1 MCGIVGYVG
10 PREALP
16 LLMGGLRRLEYRGY
30 DSAGVAVQENGTLEV
45 LRAEG
50 KLDNLAAIVKTHP
63 APGHNGIGHTRWATH
78 GRPNEQN
85 AHPHVDCGGVTAVI
99 HNGII
104 ENFETLKAPLVA
116 KGHRF
121 SSETDTEVAVHM
133 LEEELAKGRSLEAA
147 SLAVLPRL
155 EGAAALAFIS
165 SRDPGKIVAARIASA
180 GGVIVGFGDGE
191 NFIASDMPALLEH
204 TRKVVFLDAGDVA
217 VVTQDRVAFFR
228 IDGTPIKKSP
238 QIVTWDAVA
247 AAKAGYKHF
256 MLKEIHEQPRA
267 INDTLLG
274 RVERTSG
281 RVIFDEN
288 VRLTDEYVR
297 DLPRITLVGCGTAG
311 HAALVGKILIE
322 RLARVPCDIDIP
334 SEYRYREPMVTKGQL
349 LVSITQSGETAD
361 TLAAMEEARKGG
373 ARLLSIVNVMG
384 SEASRVA
391 DDVIYLHTGPEIA
404 VASTKAYTAMLVD
417 LYLFAIYLAQRRGTI
432 EPERSRKLL
441 AEAFH
446 LPTLVDA
453 VLREEAKVRALAYRY
468 HAARNFLFLGRGVN
482 YPTAMEGALKLKELS
497 YIHAEGTAA
506 GEMKHGTNALIDKD
520 LPVVAIA
527 LKDSVYK
534 KMRSNMEEVRARAG
548 VVIAVAT
555 DGDDEIAGKADEI
568 IRIPAVDELLEPVL
582 AIIPLQLLAYHIADR
597 RGNDVD
603 QPRNLAKAV
612 TVESRRARAKW
623 AS

>member
-30 DSAGVAVQENGTLEV
+30 DSAGVAVQQNGTLEV
-45 LRAEG
+45 MRAEG
-50 KLDNLAAIVKTHP
+50 KLDNLAAIVSARP
-63 APGHNGIGHTRWATH
+63 LAGHTGIGHTRWATH

-104 ENFETLKAPLVA
+104 ENFEELKAPLVA

-121 SSETDTEVAVHM
+121 TSETDTEVVVHL
-133 LEEELAKGRSLEAA
+133 LEDELAQGRTLQAA
-147 SLAVLPRL
+147 ALAVLPRL

-191 NFIASDMPALLEH
+191 SFIASDMPALLEH
-204 TRKVVFLDAGDVA
+204 TRKVVFLEAGDVA
-217 VVTQDRVAFFR
+217 VVTKDGAEFFR
-228 IDGTPIKKSP
+228 IDGTPITKVP
-238 QIVTWDAVA
+238 QTVTWDAVA

-274 RVERTSG
+274 RVERASG
-281 RVIFDEN
+281 RVVFDEN
-288 VRLTDEYVR
+288 VHLTDDYVR
-297 DLPRITLVGCGTAG
+297 GLSRITLVGCGTAG

-334 SEYRYREPMVTKGQL
+334 SEYRYREPVVTKGQL
-349 LVSITQSGETAD
+349 FLSITQSGETAD
-361 TLAAMEEARKGG
+361 TLAAMEEARKRG
-373 ARLLSIVNVMG
+373 ARLLTMVNVMG

-432 EPERSRKLL
+432 DAERSRRLL

-446 LPTLVDA
+446 LPTLIDA
-453 VLREEAKVRALAYRY
+453 VLSEEPKVRALAYRY
-468 HAARNFLFLGRGVN
+468 HTARNFLFLGRGVN
-482 YPTAMEGALKLKELS
+482 HPTALEGALKLKELS

-506 GEMKHGTNALIDKD
+506 GEMKHGTNALIDED

-527 LKDSVYK
+527 RKDSVYM

-548 VVIAVAT
+548 VVIAVAN
-555 DGDDEIAGKADEI
+555 DDDTEIDGKAEEI
-568 IRIPAVDELLEPVL
+568 IRIPRTEELLEPVL

-612 TVESRRARAKW
+612 TVE
-623 AS
+623 

>member
-30 DSAGVAVQENGTLEV
+30 DSAGVAVQQNGTLEV
-45 LRAEG
+45 MRAEG
-50 KLDNLAAIVKTHP
+50 KLDNLAAIVSAHP
-63 APGHNGIGHTRWATH
+63 SAGHTGIGHTRWATH

-104 ENFETLKAPLVA
+104 ENFEELKAPLVA

-121 SSETDTEVAVHM
+121 TSETDTEVAVHL
-133 LEEELAKGRSLEAA
+133 LEDELAQGRTLQAA
-147 SLAVLPRL
+147 ALAVLPQL

-165 SRDPGKIVAARIASA
+165 ARDPGKIVAARIASA

-191 NFIASDMPALLEH
+191 TFIASDMPALLEH
-204 TRKVVFLDAGDVA
+204 TRKVVFLEAGDVA
-217 VVTQDRVAFFR
+217 VVTKDGAEFFR
-228 IDGTPIKKSP
+228 IDGTPITKVP
-238 QIVTWDAVA
+238 QTVTWDAVA

-274 RVERTSG
+274 RVERASG
-281 RVIFDEN
+281 RVVFDEN
-288 VRLTDEYVR
+288 VHLTEDYVR
-297 DLPRITLVGCGTAG
+297 GLSRITLVGCGTAG

-322 RLARVPCDIDIP
+322 RLARVPCDVDIP
-334 SEYRYREPMVTKGQL
+334 SEYRYREPVVTKGQL
-349 LVSITQSGETAD
+349 LLSITQSGETAD
-361 TLAAMEEARKGG
+361 TLAAMEEARKRG
-373 ARLLSIVNVMG
+373 ARLLTMVNVMG
-384 SEASRVA
+384 SEASRVS

-432 EPERSRKLL
+432 DAERSRRLL

-453 VLREEAKVRALAYRY
+453 VLSEEPKVRALAYRY
-468 HAARNFLFLGRGVN
+468 HTARNFLFLGRGVN
-482 YPTAMEGALKLKELS
+482 HPTALEGALKLKELS

-506 GEMKHGTNALIDKD
+506 GEMKHGTNALIDED

-548 VVIAVAT
+548 VVIAVAN
-555 DGDDEIAGKADEI
+555 DDDTEIDGKAEEI
-568 IRIPAVDELLEPVL
+568 IRIPRTEELLEPVL

-612 TVESRRARAKW
+612 TVE
-623 AS
+623 

>member
-30 DSAGVAVQENGTLEV
+30 DSAGVAVQRNGTLDV
-45 LRAEG
+45 MRAEG
-50 KLDNLAAIVKTHP
+50 KLDNLAAVVSAHP
-63 APGHNGIGHTRWATH
+63 SAGHTGIGHTRWATH

-104 ENFETLKAPLVA
+104 ENFEDLKAPLVK

-121 SSETDTEVAVHM
+121 ASETDTEVAVHL
-133 LEEELAKGRSLEAA
+133 LEEELAKGSTLEAA
-147 SLAVLPRL
+147 ALAVLPQL
-155 EGAAALAFIS
+155 EGAAALAFLS

-180 GGVIVGFGDGE
+180 GGVIVGFGNGE

-204 TRKVVFLDAGDVA
+204 TRKVVFLEAGDVA
-217 VVTQDRVAFFR
+217 VVTKDRVAFYR

-288 VRLTDEYVR
+288 VRLTDEFVR

-334 SEYRYREPMVTKGQL
+334 SEYRYREPMVTGNQL
-349 LVSITQSGETAD
+349 LLAITQSGETAD
-361 TLAAMEEARKGG
+361 TLAAMEEARKRG

-384 SEASRVA
+384 SEASRVS

-404 VASTKAYTAMLVD
+404 VASTKAYTAMLLD

-432 EPERSRKLL
+432 DADRSRRLL

-453 VLREEAKVRALAYRY
+453 VLREEPKVRALAYRY
-468 HAARNFLFLGRGVN
+468 HTARNFLFLGRGVN
-482 YPTAMEGALKLKELS
+482 YPTALEGALKLKELS

-506 GEMKHGTNALIDKD
+506 GEMKHGTNALIDED

-548 VVIAVAT
+548 VVIAVAN
-555 DGDDEIAGKADEI
+555 DDDSEIVGKAAEI
-568 IRIPAVDELLEPVL
+568 IRIPKTEELLEPVL

-612 TVESRRARAKW
+612 TVE
-623 AS
+623 

>member
-1 MCGIVGYVG
+1 MS
-10 PREALP
+10 
-16 LLMGGLRRLEYRGY
+16 GLRRLEYRGY

-50 KLDNLAAIVKTHP
+50 KLDNLAAIVTTHP
-63 APGHNGIGHTRWATH
+63 TAGHTGIGHTRWATH
-78 GRPNEQN
+78 GRPSEQN

-104 ENFETLKAPLVA
+104 ENFEALKAPLVA

-121 SSETDTEVAVHM
+121 TSETDTEVAVHL
-133 LEEELAKGRSLEAA
+133 LEEELARGRTLDEAA
-147 SLAVLPRL
+147 LAVLPRL

-165 SRDPGKIVAARIASA
+165 AKDPGKIVAARIASA
-180 GGVIVGFGDGE
+180 GGVIIGFGNGE

-204 TRKVVFLDAGDVA
+204 TRQVVFLEAGEVAAVTKDAA
-217 VVTQDRVAFFR
+217 RFFR
-228 IDGTPIKKSP
+228 IDGTPIQKTP
-238 QIVTWDAVA
+238 QTVTWDAVA
-247 AAKAGYKHF
+247 AAKSGYKHF
-256 MLKEIHEQPRA
+256 MLKEIEEQPRA

-274 RVERTSG
+274 RVDRTTG
-281 RVIFDEN
+281 RVMFDEN
-288 VRLTDEYVR
+288 LKLTDAEVR
-297 DLPRITLVGCGTAG
+297 ALPRITLVGCGTAG

-322 RLARVPCDIDIP
+322 RLAGIPCDIDIP
-334 SEYRYREPMVTKGQL
+334 SEYRYRQPVVTKGQL
-349 LVSITQSGETAD
+349 LLAITQSGETAD
-361 TLAAMEEARKGG
+361 TLAAMEEARKGK
-373 ARLLSIVNVMG
+373 ARLLTLVNVMG

-468 HAARNFLFLGRGVN
+468 HTARNFLFLGRGVN
-482 YPTAMEGALKLKELS
+482 HPTALEGALKLKELS

-506 GEMKHGTNALIDKD
+506 GEMKHGTNALIDQD

-534 KMRSNMEEVRARAG
+534 KIRSNMEEVRARAG
-548 VVIAVAT
+548 VVIALAT
-555 DGDDEIAGKADEI
+555 DGDDEITAKADEV
-568 IRIPAVDELLEPVL
+568 IRIPPVEELLSPVL
-582 AIIPLQLLAYHIADR
+582 AVVPLQLLAYHIADR

-612 TVESRRARAKW
+612 TVE
-623 AS
+623 

>member
-50 KLDNLAAIVKTHP
+50 KLDNLAAIVTTHP
-63 APGHNGIGHTRWATH
+63 APGHTGIGHTRWATH

-104 ENFETLKAPLVA
+104 ENFEDLKAPLVA

-121 SSETDTEVAVHM
+121 TSETDTEVAVHL
-133 LEEELAKGRSLEAA
+133 LEDELAQGRTLDEAA
-147 SLAVLPRL
+147 LAMLPRL

-165 SRDPGKIVAARIASA
+165 AKDPGKIVAARISNA
-180 GGVIVGFGDGE
+180 GGVIVGYGEGE
-191 NFIASDMPALLEH
+191 NFLASDAPALLEH
-204 TRKVVFLDAGDVA
+204 TRRVSFLDHGEVA
-217 VVTQDRVAFFR
+217 IITKDAVTFR
-228 IDGTPIKKSP
+228 AITGEKIDKK
-238 QIVTWDAVA
+238 IETITWDPIA
-247 AAKAGYKHF
+247 AAKSGYKHF
-256 MLKEIHEQPRA
+256 LLKEINEQPRA
-267 INDTLLG
+267 ISDTLLG
-274 RVERTSG
+274 RVDRSSG
-281 RVIFDEN
+281 RVVFDDNLKMDEAF
-288 VRLTDEYVR
+288 VRGI
-297 DLPRITLVGCGTAG
+297 PRISFVACGTASY
-311 HAALVGKILIE
+311 AALIGKYLIE
-322 RLARVPCDIDIP
+322 RLARIPCDVEIA
-334 SEYRYREPMVTKGQL
+334 SEYRYRQPAVTKGQL
-349 LVSITQSGETAD
+349 VVAVTQSGETVD
-361 TLAAMEEARKGG
+361 TLAAMEEAKKQG
-373 ARLLSIVNVMG
+373 ARLLSVVNVVG
-384 SEASRVA
+384 SQASRVA
-391 DDVIYLHTGPEIA
+391 DDVIYLHAGPEIS
-404 VASTKAYTAMLVD
+404 VASTKAYATMLVD
-417 LYLFAIYLAQRRGTI
+417 LYLFAIFLGQRRGTI
-432 EPERSRKLL
+432 DHERSRKLL

-453 VLREEAKVRALAYRY
+453 VLQEEPKVRALAYRY

-482 YPTAMEGALKLKELS
+482 YPTALEGALKLKELS

-506 GEMKHGTNALIDKD
+506 GEMKHGTNALIDED

-534 KMRSNMEEVRARAG
+534 KIRSNMEEVRARAG
-548 VVIAVAT
+548 VVIAIAT
-555 DGDDEIAGKADEI
+555 DGDDEITGKADEV
-568 IRIPAVDELLEPVL
+568 IRIPAVEELLSPVL
-582 AIIPLQLLAYHIADR
+582 AVVPLQLLAYHIADR

-612 TVESRRARAKW
+612 TVE
-623 AS
+623 

>member
-30 DSAGVAVQENGTLEV
+30 DSAGVAVQQNGTLDV

-50 KLDNLAAIVKTHP
+50 KLDNLAAIVSSHP
-63 APGHNGIGHTRWATH
+63 SAGHTGIGHTRWATH
-78 GRPNEQN
+78 GRPSEQN

-104 ENFETLKAPLVA
+104 ENFEELKAPLVQ

-121 SSETDTEVAVHM
+121 ASETDTEVAVHL
-133 LEEELAKGRSLEAA
+133 LEDELATGKTLDAA
-147 SLAVLPRL
+147 ALAVLPRL

-180 GGVIVGFGDGE
+180 GGVIVGFGEGE

-204 TRKVVFLDAGDVA
+204 TRKVVFLEAGEAAA
-217 VVTQDRVAFFR
+217 VTSGGAEFFR
-228 IDGTPIKKSP
+228 IDGTKIAKTP
-238 QIVTWDAVA
+238 QTVTWDSVA

-256 MLKEIHEQPRA
+256 MLKEIHEQGRA

-281 RVIFDEN
+281 RVVFDEN

-297 DLPRITLVGCGTAG
+297 GLTRLTLVGCGTAG

-334 SEYRYREPMVTKGQL
+334 SEYRYREPVVTKGQL

-361 TLAAMEEARKGG
+361 TLAAMEEARKRG
-373 ARLLSIVNVMG
+373 ARLLTVVNVMG

-417 LYLFAIYLAQRRGTI
+417 LYLFAIFLAQRRGTI
-432 EPERSRKLL
+432 DAERSRRLL

-446 LPTLVDA
+446 LPTLIDA
-453 VLREEAKVRALAYRY
+453 VLREEPKVRALAHRY
-468 HAARNFLFLGRGVN
+468 HNARNFLFLGRGVN
-482 YPTAMEGALKLKELS
+482 YPTALEGALKLKELS

-506 GEMKHGTNALIDKD
+506 GEMKHGTNALIDED

-548 VVIAVAT
+548 VLIAVAN
-555 DGDDEIAGKADEI
+555 DDDDEINGKAEEI
-568 IRIPAVDELLEPVL
+568 IRIPRTDELLEPVL
-582 AIIPLQLLAYHIADR
+582 AVLPLQLLAYHIADR

-612 TVESRRARAKW
+612 TVE
-623 AS
+623 